1 LSVAKNEATDG
12 LVKLFGRRYS
22 YRQQNRRFSIAG
34 LSEPFYY
41 KKPDSRTRTTSY
53 VEDLFGDSQS
63 ALAKAKLEFSI
74 GAEAGDL
81 KLNFYLL
88 SAPKDADYY
97 HSFTWLG
104 RLPVDNPVLSGKTTH
119 VRQIFESSINMY
131 GSTGKSPFVPC
142 LEVLGATELGLNHS
156 DLSKHL
162 PRLLTWCFR
171 RTPMSMRTHSESLPD
186 TTSFA
191 LYPEGFGYI
200 PKEATLK
207 DIMVYLTALDRL
219 PNESE
224 TLELR
229 KRIASR
235 AKNDLDF
242 GR

>member
-1 LSVAKNEATDG
+1 
-12 LVKLFGRRYS
+12 
-22 YRQQNRRFSIAG
+22 
-34 LSEPFYY
+34 
-41 KKPDSRTRTTSY
+41 
-53 VEDLFGDSQS
+53 
-63 ALAKAKLEFSI
+63 
-74 GAEAGDL
+74 
-81 KLNFYLL
+81 
-88 SAPKDADYY
+88 
-97 HSFTWLG
+97 
-104 RLPVDNPVLSGKTTH
+104 
-119 VRQIFESSINMY
+119 
-131 GSTGKSPFVPC
+131 
-142 LEVLGATELGLNHS
+142 
-156 DLSKHL
+156 
-162 PRLLTWCFR
+162 
-171 RTPMSMRTHSESLPD
+171 LPD